1 MRVRSKRLRPIHP
14 GEILH
19 RDFLLPLT
27 ISMNR
32 LAMDLHVPVTR
43 VAEIVHGRRTITA
56 DTALRLSRYFN
67 TSAHFWLN
75 LQKDYELEIAEDAV
89 QALIDRQ
96 VRPLAELSSVR

>member
-1 MRVRSKRLRPIHP
+1 MTTRSKRLKPIHP

-19 RDFLLPLT
+19 QDFLLPLNL
-27 ISMNR
+27 SMNR

-43 VAEIVHGRRTITA
+43 IAEIIHGRRAITA

-75 LQKDYELEIAEDAV
+75 LQKDFELEVAEDAV

-96 VRPLAELSSVR
+96 VRPLAERASAR

>member
-1 MRVRSKRLRPIHP
+1 MSVRSKRLKPIHP
-14 GEILH
+14 GEILQQ
-19 RDFLLPLT
+19 DFLLPLNL
-27 ISMNR
+27 SMNR

-43 VAEIVHGRRTITA
+43 VAEIVHGRRAITA

-75 LQKDYELEIAEDAV
+75 LQKDYELEVAEDAV

-96 VRPLAELSSVR
+96 VRPLAEIVSVR

>member
-1 MRVRSKRLRPIHP
+1 MKARKKRLRSIHP

-19 RDFLLPLT
+19 QDFLLALN
-27 ISMNR
+27 IGMNR

-43 VAEIVHGRRTITA
+43 IAEIVHGRRAITT

-75 LQKDYELEIAEDAV
+75 LQKDYELEVAEDAV
-89 QALIDRQ
+89 QALIDQ
-96 VRPLAELSSVR
+96 QIRPLAELGPAR

>member
-1 MRVRSKRLRPIHP
+1 MKMRSKRLRPIHP
-14 GEILH
+14 GEIL
-19 RDFLLPLT
+19 RKDYLLALN

-43 VAEIVHGRRTITA
+43 IAEIAHGRRAITA

-75 LQKDYELEIAEDAV
+75 LQKDYELEVAEDAV

-96 VRPLAELSSVR
+96 VRPLSALASAR

>member
-1 MRVRSKRLRPIHP
+1 MSARSKRLKPIRP

-19 RDFLLPLT
+19 QDLLVPMNL
-27 ISMNR
+27 SMNR

-43 VAEIVHGRRTITA
+43 VAEIVHGRRAITA

-75 LQKDYELEIAEDAV
+75 LQKDYELEVAEDAV
-89 QALIDRQ
+89 RALIDRQ
-96 VRPLAELSSVR
+96 VRPLAELASAR